1 MLKEDNESSLT
12 QEQISLDLSIFLLYS
27 NLNIQQNLENSSKL

>member
-12 QEQISLDLSIFLLYS
+12 QEQLSLDLSIFVLH
-27 NLNIQQNLENSSKL
+27 LNINIQKNFENS

>member
-12 QEQISLDLSIFLLYS
+12 QEQLSLDLSIFVLHL
-27 NLNIQQNLENSSKL
+27 NINIQQNFENP